1 MRTKGKIL
9 AGLFAASVFAG
20 GAIVALAAGFYP
32 NVPIVGG
39 PQYCYNTVN
48 GVCQGYVPPGAAA
61 LTGSETTAVDTGL
74 SAGQFPQTELVPTSV
89 LGLPFGV
96 NRLVGGDMNTN
107 LAQVLSTTK
116 GIATLAGKSM
126 AAALMT
132 ADGWWGYGTGTT
144 AITVTMASGS
154 TEVLPAL
161 GTTKALRL
169 ARTSAATGAL
179 ECLGQTLDQNQA
191 APLIGSNAVFSLYE
205 LNGATQSATGGAF
218 TVEISYSSGSAA
230 AGTQATIQFAGS
242 QGSKYAIGT
251 NATTFGTSGPTNQ
264 TAAVPVLV
272 AGTVGSIG
280 ASGFVTIPGSTT
292 WTRYAVAAPIPVNI
306 PGTTTA
312 VTDVSVQVCYTP
324 VATSSVTTDWIE
336 VQGLQLEAKPSTVTP
351 TQPNGVITPTA
362 FERRPASIEA
372 MIDYSYF
379 YYNYESQTVKA
390 FVPGTTCTTTT
401 STTAGVCTLTFP
413 VPMRIVPAVL
423 YTDGFQLFTST
434 AYTTIGAASSL
445 AAYSNTVA
453 IVPNNTSTMFIV
465 DASTLPAV
473 GLQNFL
479 TTLGTSSATGI
490 ISASAE
496 P

>member
-1 MRTKGKIL
+1 MRLKQKIL
-9 AGLFAASVFAG
+9 AGLLASGVG
-20 GAIVALAAGFYP
+20 VGVALAAGFYP
-32 NVPIVGG
+32 NVPMVGG

-48 GVCQGYVPPGAAA
+48 GVCQGYVPPGASA

-116 GIATLAGKSM
+116 GIATLAAISP
-126 AAALMT
+126 AAALMS
-132 ADGWWGYGTGTT
+132 ADGWWVYGTGTSDV
-144 AITVTMASGS
+144 TVTMASGTS
-154 TEVLPAL
+154 EVLPAL

-169 ARTSAATGAL
+169 ARTTSSTGAL

-191 APLIGSNAVFSLYE
+191 APLIGSNAVFSFYE
-205 LNGATQSATGGAF
+205 LNGAGQSATGAAF
-218 TVEISYSSGSAA
+218 TVQISYSSGTQA
-230 AGTQATIQFAGS
+230 AGTQATIQYAGS

-251 NATTFGTSGPTNQ
+251 NASTFGTSGPTNQ

-272 AGTVGSIG
+272 AGTTGTIG
-280 ASGFVTIPGSTT
+280 TNGFVTIPGSTT

-306 PGTTTA
+306 PSTTTA
-312 VTDVSVQVCYTP
+312 VTDVSVQVCFTP
-324 VATSSVTTDWIE
+324 AGTGASTTDWIE
-336 VQGLQLEAKPSTVTP
+336 LQGIQLEAKPSNVTP
-351 TQPNGVITPTA
+351 SLPNGVITPTA

-372 MIDYSYF
+372 VIDYSYF
-379 YYNYESQTVKA
+379 YYNYESQTVKS

-413 VPMRIVPAVL
+413 VPMRIVPAVK

-445 AAYSNTVA
+445 AAYTNTVA
-453 IVPNNTSTMFIV
+453 IVPNNTTTMFIV

-473 GLQNFL
+473 GSMNFL